1 MDSSINSNEIAT
13 LSLLQSRGFGGG
25 GYGYGVGAGGG
36 IGAGV
41 LTAEALANGTATNAK
56 IDANADRASNSIA
69 GVRSAFDN
77 QTRNVQFDQVN
88 QNITNMEF
96 RSLDRQRD
104 IERQIVDNAKDAA
117 KCCCETQKLIVSEA
131 SATRTLILEVEA
143 RGNVAALA
151 QAQAKITQLETI
163 NALSK

>member
-117 KCCCETQKLIVSEA
+117 KCCCETQKLITSEA
-131 SATRTLILEVEA
+131 ATTRTLILEVEA